1 MTTERTIPLK
11 PIVEPTEISIPP
23 VTITAIMPSATMATK
38 AKLRVT
44 LKRFCGVAK
53 VEVTNES
60 RTHATIVAST
70 TQKT

>member
-1 MTTERTIPLK
+1 MTTERTIPLT

-23 VTITAIMPSATMATK
+23 VTITAIMPSATIATK

-44 LKRFCGVAK
+44 LNRFCCVAN

-60 RTHATIVAST
+60 RMQAMIVAST